1 MERQG
6 AASDILVPPIQLQL
20 DDLLAD
26 QNYEWR
32 VLGSPFTIAGAEI
45 VHIRVESVRQAG
57 VTEMRTW
64 GVGERVGVRRANTKL
79 DKP

>member
-1 MERQG
+1 VGQQG
-6 AASDILVPPIQLQL
+6 ATADILIPPIQLQL

-32 VLGSPFTIAGAEI
+32 VVGSPFTIAGGQT
-45 VHIRVESVRQAG
+45 VHICVESVRQAG

-64 GVGERVGVRRANTKL
+64 EAEARVGVRRASTKL